1 MGVRAQVRAVTSFRS
16 QGTLNLRSLDWE
28 EATCEY
34 TWNY

>member
-1 MGVRAQVRAVTSFRS
+1 MGVRAEARAVTSFRS

-28 EATCEY
+28 ATCEY